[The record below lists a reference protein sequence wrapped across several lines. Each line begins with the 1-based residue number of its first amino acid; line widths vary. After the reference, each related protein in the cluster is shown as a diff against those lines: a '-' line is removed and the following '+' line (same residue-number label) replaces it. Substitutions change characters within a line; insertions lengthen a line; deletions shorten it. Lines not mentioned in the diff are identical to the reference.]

1 MNPLSSHHSLPTT
14 LLTAALLT
22 LSPLAAHAATTFTS
36 RDAFNAAT
44 TTLTTTSN
52 DFESL
57 VGTPG
62 FPDNYPGGGGY
73 TTNSS
78 SGIIVDHATFV
89 GRIGLYD
96 YETSIL
102 HSSVAGG
109 LYSLDGDYSLLLGRE
124 SAIVT
129 FDTDVFAFGFEF
141 RLDRNLRT
149 DLPFASVKMAAL
161 FRFEDSS
168 MDVYDLIT
176 PTNDSSFFGAYSASA
191 IRSIEFFCEQL
202 PEYYNGPR
210 TPYFLLDNVVSG
222 TVSAVPEP
230 SQSIAS
236 SLVAG
241 FALTIISRRNRKKA
255 TATI

>member
-1 MNPLSSHHSLPTT
+1 MLSLFSRASL
-14 LLTAALLT
+14 AAALT

-36 RDAFNAAT
+36 RTAFNAAT
-44 TTLTTTSN
+44 TTLTKTSN

-57 VGTPG
+57 VGTPS

-89 GRIGLYD
+89 GRIGLFD
-96 YETSIL
+96 YQTSIL

-129 FDTDVFAFGFEF
+129 FNSDVFAFGFEY
-141 RLDRNLRT
+141 RLDRTLRT
-149 DLPFASVKMAAL
+149 DLPYPAVQIATI
-161 FRFEDSS
+161 FRFEDGSS
-168 MDVYDLIT
+168 GVYGMSTL
-176 PTNDSSFFGAYSASA
+176 TNGSSFFGVSSTSA
-191 IRSIEFFCEQL
+191 IQSIEFFCDQI
-202 PEYYNGPR
+202 PEYYNGPS
-210 TPYFLLDNVVSG
+210 TPFLLLDNVVSG

-236 SLVAG
+236 ALVAG
-241 FALTIISRRNRKKA
+241 FALTIVGRRNRKCI
-255 TATI
+255 TATR